1 MRQDTKPL
9 FVYIT
14 DLKGHEKQVAL
25 FS

>member
-9 FVYIT
+9 FVYKT